1 MSGALRRATVIGD
14 ALIDEW
20 QDGGTTAEAVGGA
33 ALNVAAGLRT
43 LGVDARL
50 VAMVGDDADGA
61 AVRAHLEEVH
71 VPLVATAAPN
81 GTARATSVR
90 VAGEPTYVFNEAAM
104 RRRVELDGVDLGDDL
119 VVVSCVAF
127 DDMRQAR
134 AIAEVPSPEGRLVID
149 PNPRPGMLN
158 DRDAFRSGFL
168 EAASRALLVKVSDE
182 DAAVLGFDGLDALV
196 AALRDSGTRLV
207 LATEGPRGASL
218 HGEGVGASAPVT
230 VRADA
235 VVDTMGAGD
244 ATLATVVAGLAAGEP
259 ADAAG
264 WQALLERAM
273 AVAGATC
280 TAYGAQLRLPR

>member
-1 MSGALRRATVIGD
+1 MTGAVRRAIVIGD

-20 QDGGTTAEAVGGA
+20 QDGDTTVEAVGGA

-50 VAMVGDDADGA
+50 VAMVGDDADGD
-61 AVRAHLEEVH
+61 AVRAHLEAAH
-71 VPLVATAAPN
+71 VPLVATAAPD

-90 VAGEPTYVFNEAAM
+90 IAGEPSYVFNEAAM

-127 DDMRQAR
+127 DDARQAR

-158 DRDAFRSGFL
+158 DRDAFRAGFL

-196 AALRDSGTRLV
+196 AALRASGTRLV
-207 LATEGPRGASL
+207 LATEGPRG
-218 HGEGVGASAPVT
+218 
-230 VRADA
+230 RA
-235 VVDTMGAGD
+235 
-244 ATLATVVAGLAAGEP
+244 
-259 ADAAG
+259 
-264 WQALLERAM
+264 
-273 AVAGATC
+273 C
-280 TAYGAQLRLPR
+280 TARVSAHPLR